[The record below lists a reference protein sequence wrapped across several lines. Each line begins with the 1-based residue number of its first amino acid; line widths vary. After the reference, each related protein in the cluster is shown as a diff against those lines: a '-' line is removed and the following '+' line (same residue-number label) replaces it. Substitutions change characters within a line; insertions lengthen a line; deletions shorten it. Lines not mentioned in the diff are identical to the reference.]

1 MGRLYSFQFI
11 LLSCYHELRVPKGH
25 KISAILSSMTS
36 CSAMIQLGKYV
47 LVCLVC
53 FFSMCLVWFN
63 HILSFS
69 KFSSRSSKKNPH
81 ESPRAVF
88 SRCPTGRNRPRS
100 WNVLMHW
107 RGGGT
112 WGNLAAWRGALRMRQ
127 LKVGYVSCFISYITI
142 GFGGYIY
149 I

>member
-53 FFSMCLVWFN
+53 FFQCVWCDLIIFN
-63 HILSFS
+63 PSQNFHPAAQKKIPMNPLGLFS
-69 KFSSRSSKKNPH
+69 VDVP
-81 ESPRAVF
+81 PVG
-88 SRCPTGRNRPRS
+88 TGQ
-100 WNVLMHW
+100 
-107 RGGGT
+107 GAGT
-112 WGNLAAWRGALRMRQ
+112 
-127 LKVGYVSCFISYITI
+127 S
-142 GFGGYIY
+142 
-149 I
+149 